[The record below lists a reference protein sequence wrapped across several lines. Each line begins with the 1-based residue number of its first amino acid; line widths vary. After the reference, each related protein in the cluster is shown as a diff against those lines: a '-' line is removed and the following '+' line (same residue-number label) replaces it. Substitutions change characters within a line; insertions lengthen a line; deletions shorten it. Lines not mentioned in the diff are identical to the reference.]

1 MISNI
6 QSFRFAIF
14 VSALMSVQAYAGPP
28 QTPTTAGQIL
38 RETEQVLPAPTQKP
52 KAIKAPEAP
61 APVAP
66 AQDIRVQVS
75 QFTFSGNTAITSSQ
89 LENAIAE
96 WSGKALNF
104 GELQQVIETIETFY
118 HNKGYFLAQAT
129 LPPQQIKNGV
139 INIVITEGKIG
150 KIRLEGESRI
160 APEHLYDYMDKLPK
174 DQPMS
179 EEELERQALLISDL
193 IGGRVNVDLQ
203 AGEDAGTTDIVLSQ
217 KADPLFNGRADVD
230 NHGLPAT
237 GEYRLGLVG
246 NINSPFKRGDLLSA
260 NLITTDTGNLNA
272 YGVRYDTPIG
282 VNGWHVNLSKTLA
295 HYNLGDDFRNLDARG
310 KADAWRLGASYP
322 LVRSRNKN
330 IWLRFEADRTKLN
343 NKIGI
348 ANLDLDSRIRG
359 FTFNPSAD
367 WRDDIQGGG
376 SNYVDLQLRKGHLT
390 LDDQGKTLDAPPTGL
405 NTEGSFTKA
414 IIGLQRMQSL
424 AYNVALQM
432 QWRHQFTNENLDAAE
447 KMTVGGPVNMV
458 AYPNSQANFDQGGM
472 GKLHLYWSPLNNVR
486 LGTFAEYANVNL
498 SKDPLPGTR
507 NNREYSDAGFSVD
520 WQINPEIDLA
530 ATIAWAGDEPALES
544 DNDRPRLWM
553 RLGYAFGESR
563 TKIKRRNDID
573 TLDTAEPIANQQ

>member
-1 MISNI
+1 MISNF
-6 QSFRFAIF
+6 QSFRLTLLITVVFSSI
-14 VSALMSVQAYAGPP
+14 VHAGPP

-38 RETEQVLPAPTQKP
+38 RETEQVQPATTQNP
-52 KAIKAPEAP
+52 KAIKAPAVKNP
-61 APVAP
+61 SAP

-75 QFTFSGNTAITSSQ
+75 QFTFTGNTALTTAQ
-89 LENAIAE
+89 LEAIVSE
-96 WSGKALNF
+96 YSGKALNF
-104 GELQQVIETIETFY
+104 GELQQVIDAIETAY
-118 HNKGYFLAQAT
+118 HNAGYFLAQAT
-129 LPPQQIKNGV
+129 LPPQQIKNGT

-150 KIRLEGESRI
+150 KIRLEGDSRI
-160 APEHLYDYMDKLPK
+160 APDRLYDYMDKLSK
-174 DQPMS
+174 DKPLTES
-179 EEELERQALLISDL
+179 ELERQALLISDL

-203 AGEDAGTTDIVLSQ
+203 AGDDAGTTDIVLSQ
-217 KADPLFNGRADVD
+217 KSDPFFSGRADVD

-237 GEYRLGLVG
+237 GEYRVGLVG
-246 NINSPFKRGDLLSA
+246 NLNSPLKRGDLLSA

-272 YGVRYDTPIG
+272 YGIRYDTPVG
-282 VNGWHVNLSKTLA
+282 VNGWHVNISKTLA
-295 HYNLGDDFRNLDARG
+295 HYSLGDDFRNLDARG
-310 KADAWRLGASYP
+310 KADAWRIGASYP

-343 NKIGI
+343 NEIGI
-348 ANLDLDSRIRG
+348 AGLDLDSRIRG

-376 SNYVDLQLRKGHLT
+376 SNYIDLQLRKGHLS
-390 LDDQGKTLDAPPTGL
+390 LDDQGKTLDAPPAGL

-414 IIGLQRMQSL
+414 IIGMQRMQSL

-432 QWRHQFTNENLDAAE
+432 QWRHQFTNENLDSAE
-447 KMTVGGPVNMV
+447 KMTVGGPVTMV
-458 AYPNSQANFDQGGM
+458 GYPNSQANFDQGGM
-472 GKLHLYWSPLNNVR
+472 GKLHLYWSPVNNLR

-530 ATIAWAGDEPALES
+530 ATIAWAGDEPAIS
-544 DNDRPRLWM
+544 TDNDRPRLWM

-563 TKIKRRNDID
+563 TKIKRKNDID
-573 TLDTAEPIANQQ
+573 NLDTLDATAAQQ

>member
-1 MISNI
+1 MISNF
-6 QSFRFAIF
+6 QSFRLVLLITVVFSSI
-14 VSALMSVQAYAGPP
+14 VHAGPP

-38 RETEQVLPAPTQKP
+38 RETEQVQPATTQNP
-52 KAIKAPEAP
+52 KAIKAPAVKSP
-61 APVAP
+61 SAP

-75 QFTFSGNTAITSSQ
+75 QFTFTGNNALSTTQ
-89 LENAIAE
+89 LEAAVSD

-104 GELQQVIETIETFY
+104 GELQQVIDAIEAAY
-118 HNKGYFLAQAT
+118 HNAGYFLAQAT

-160 APEHLYDYMDKLPK
+160 APDRLYDYMDKLSK
-174 DQPMS
+174 DKPLTES
-179 EEELERQALLISDL
+179 ELERQALLISDL

-203 AGEDAGTTDIVLSQ
+203 AGDDAGTTDIVLSQ
-217 KADPLFNGRADVD
+217 KADPFFSGRADVD

-272 YGVRYDTPIG
+272 YGIRYDTPIG
-282 VNGWHVNLSKTLA
+282 VNGWHVNISKTLA
-295 HYNLGDDFRNLDARG
+295 RYNLGDDFRSLDAQG
-310 KADAWRLGASYP
+310 KADAWRIGASYP

-343 NKIGI
+343 NEIGI
-348 ANLDLDSRIRG
+348 AALDLDSRIRG

-376 SNYVDLQLRKGHLT
+376 SNYIDLQLRKGRLS
-390 LDDQGKTLDAPPTGL
+390 LDNQGKTLDAPPTGL

-414 IIGLQRMQSL
+414 IIGLQRMQTL

-432 QWRHQFTNENLDAAE
+432 QWRHQFTNENLDSAE
-447 KMTVGGPVNMV
+447 KMTVGGPVTMV
-458 AYPNSQANFDQGGM
+458 GYPNSQANFDQGGM
-472 GKLHLYWSPLNNVR
+472 GKLHLYWSPINNVR

-507 NNREYSDAGFSVD
+507 NNREFSDAGFSVD

-530 ATIAWAGDEPALES
+530 ATIAWAGDEPALQS

-563 TKIKRRNDID
+563 TKIKRKNDID
-573 TLDTAEPIANQQ
+573 NLDTLDATAAQQ